1 MGASG
6 STLKRVRQSRNKN
19 LINKTYKSNIKTAI
33 NKLLNSKTKEEAKPL
48 LINTISIIDK
58 VAQKKIIHLNK
69 ARNKKSKLMQFYN
82 NLK

>member
-48 LINTISIIDK
+48 LKNTISIIDK

-69 ARNKKSKLMQFYN
+69 ASNKKSKLMKYYN